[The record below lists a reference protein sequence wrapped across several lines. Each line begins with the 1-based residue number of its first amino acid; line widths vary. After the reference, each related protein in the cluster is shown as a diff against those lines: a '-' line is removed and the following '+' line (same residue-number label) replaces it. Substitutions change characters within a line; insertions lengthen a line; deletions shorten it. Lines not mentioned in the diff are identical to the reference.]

1 MLPEALCIDSR
12 LLVTWLLVMIAHW
25 RMNATSNSDMKF
37 IVEWLRQAFAPTP
50 TEKVKDNSRN
60 ARVSESM
67 REARLKTYVM
77 LSRLFV
83 HTTVPVLLFLL
94 SDLLKHP
101 SAMGW
106 IRTGFLLFV
115 YTLHWAVAS
124 STLRPMPHQIRGVS
138 TGWYTMM
145 VAFAL
150 LVPCHPTGRDAIFF
164 LGFKIGSRL
173 TMAACFMD
181 TKLSLVFQ
189 ALISLA
195 SLASDL
201 AIHSTGHDAFMLLA
215 MEMQHFVGAMT
226 LSATLEFLIRS
237 RIHALLDVADAET
250 LVSSF
255 QHVLRGICDGDIL
268 LNSNMAIH
276 GPGECLQHLLMNRAS
291 LHGKAFKMLLP
302 PDERQRFADFINAS
316 TKAALEPADGARMTP
331 PTCLRVSLCGASN
344 TRVPADIFHVPVPH
358 LFGADHPYHLLA
370 ISEDSESRNPPA
382 LAKDIPDMAR
392 IRERSERLKSRT
404 ASSSGSSAS
413 GSSVWE
419 PLPELAGMM
428 LLVDGSSP
436 FLDIE
441 QAHLSFERRVG
452 DEELESSM
460 PCLRKVC
467 RPTDW
472 ESIRK
477 KIDRFAASGED
488 SAQELRSICLRMP
501 DDPRRFLKARC
512 VQMSA
517 FESPHAEG
525 SQDQSA
531 SVPIKVCLQLS
542 HFVQDE
548 SRQRQQSELAGIRE
562 LRGRRPASDMG
573 SESFTSA
580 TFGQET
586 GQQSGSDPPT
596 L

>member
-25 RMNATSNSDMKF
+25 RMNATSKSDMKF

-201 AIHSTGHDAFMLLA
+201 PIHSTGHDAFMLLA

-302 PDERQRFADFINAS
+302 PDERQRFADFIDVS
-316 TKAALEPADGARMTP
+316 TKAALEPAAGVRATP
-331 PTCLRVSLCGASN
+331 PTCLRISLCGASN

-358 LFGADHPYHLLA
+358 LFGAENPYHLLA
-370 ISEDSESRNPPA
+370 ISVDSDSRNPP
-382 LAKDIPDMAR
+382 LTEDIPDMAR
-392 IRERSERLKSRT
+392 ILERSERQRSKT
-404 ASSSGSSAS
+404 ASSSGSLATASSA
-413 GSSVWE
+413 WE
-419 PLPELAGMM
+419 PLPELAGLM
-428 LLVDGSSP
+428 LLVNGSSP

-441 QAHLSFERRVG
+441 QAHFSFERPVG
-452 DEELESSM
+452 DEEGESSTI
-460 PCLRKVC
+460 PSLRKDC
-467 RPTDW
+467 RRTDW
-472 ESIRK
+472 ESIKR
-477 KIDRFAASGED
+477 KIDRFTSGEGA
-488 SAQELRSICLRMP
+488 AQELRSICFRMP
-501 DDPRRFLKARC
+501 GDRRRYLKAKC

-517 FESPHAEG
+517 FESPHEED
-525 SQDQSA
+525 SQDQSIT
-531 SVPIKVCLQLS
+531 VPTKVCMQLS

-548 SRQRQQSELAGIRE
+548 SRLRQQSELAGIRE
-562 LRGRRPASDMG
+562 LHGRRPAPSC
-573 SESFTSA
+573 
-580 TFGQET
+580 
-586 GQQSGSDPPT
+586 DPKA
-596 L
+596 LVA